1 MSDALAPTVQRLVA
15 AYEALRPD
23 TLDAL
28 MALYAPDAHFVDPYN
43 DVQGRERIR
52 AVFAH
57 MFATAHQPRFRVLST
72 TTQGSTTFIVWD
84 FSFGQ
89 PKPGRLEPAWKVH
102 GCSRLTWVGDAATA
116 TVSDHRD
123 YWDPATEIYQH
134 LPVLGVFFRWLRR
147 RLGTPVH

>member
-1 MSDALAPTVQRLVA
+1 MSEALAAAAVQRLVA

-28 MALYAPDAHFVDPYN
+28 MALYATDAHFVDPYN
-43 DVQGRERIR
+43 DVRGRDRIR

-57 MFATAHQPRFRVLST
+57 MFATAHEPRFAVLST
-72 TTQGSTTFIVWD
+72 TTEGATTFIVWD
-84 FSFGQ
+84 FTFGQ
-89 PKPGRLEPAWKVH
+89 PKPGSTQPAWRVH
-102 GCSRLTWVGDAATA
+102 GCSRITWAGEPGAEMVA
-116 TVSDHRD
+116 DHRD

-147 RLGTPVH
+147 RLSTR